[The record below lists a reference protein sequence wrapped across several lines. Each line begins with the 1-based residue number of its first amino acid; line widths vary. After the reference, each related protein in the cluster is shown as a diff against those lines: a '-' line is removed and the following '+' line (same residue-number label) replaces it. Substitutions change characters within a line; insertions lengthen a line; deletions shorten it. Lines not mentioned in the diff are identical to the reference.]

1 MSSHT
6 ILVADDESALRHLVR
21 VIVASPRRLVLEAAD
36 GASAWTL
43 IQTHRPRV
51 AVLDVIMPHRDG
63 LELTRAIRADPALAA
78 TRVILL
84 TGAREPATIARGR
97 AAGANYIMI
106 KPFSPRE
113 LLATVEACLV
123 ETEQRAA
130 AV

>member
-1 MSSHT
+1 MNSHT
-6 ILVADDESALRHLVR
+6 ILVADDEPALRHLVR
-21 VIVASPRRLVLEAAD
+21 VVVASPRRQVLEAAD
-36 GASAWTL
+36 GDAAWTL
-43 IQTHRPRV
+43 IQTARPQV

-84 TGAREPATIARGR
+84 TGAGEPATIARGR
-97 AAGANYIMI
+97 AAGADYIII
-106 KPFSPRE
+106 KPFSPRD
-113 LLATVEACLV
+113 LRAAVEACLV